1 MFAEGISASGDLVD
15 LAVAEDIV
23 AKSGA
28 WFSYG
33 DMRLGQGRE
42 NAKAFLR
49 EHPELFDEIRTKV
62 LIKKG
67 VIEDPAAPATPE
79 VEKEAAAVSSA

>member
-49 EHPELFDEIRTKV
+49 DHPELFDEIRNKV
-62 LIKKG
+62 LVRKG
-67 VIEDPAAPATPE
+67 VIEDTAGANPPEEEVAA
-79 VEKEAAAVSSA
+79 SSS